1 MEEEDICHKSA
12 NKLLVVSSHI
22 KQEASKATT
31 TSQQQQTYC
40 YKSFF
45 YPEQRP
51 QLARVYR
58 YPTMR
63 RSTSAFGTSTSSS
76 NLNQR
81 RSIFS
86 TSSLNTHSSAA
97 SAGRSMLDRPRINQS
112 STMQSLNNMSHLF
125 VASAAAKPPRR
136 NSETALKSCLSS
148 SSISSM
154 KESQSSIIESNPSN
168 EEFKITRNVSFSHL
182 QVREYEV
189 TLGDNPSVSSGAPVS
204 LGWNYDPNE
213 KITKL
218 PDVVEIQPRRNFKL
232 GDRERQYILRSNPGV
247 SEADLTRVL
256 RMINDIKF
264 QRKQSLNEIQE
275 EMLRQ
280 EMMRRSRTL
289 LKELSFCV

>member
-12 NKLLVVSSHI
+12 KKLLAVSSHI

-31 TSQQQQTYC
+31 TSQQKQTYC

-51 QLARVYR
+51 QLATVYR

-97 SAGRSMLDRPRINQS
+97 SAGRCMLDRPRINQS
-112 STMQSLNNMSHLF
+112 STMQSLNNTSHLF

-136 NSETALKSCLSS
+136 NSETALKPCLSS

-154 KESQSSIIESNPSN
+154 KDPTN